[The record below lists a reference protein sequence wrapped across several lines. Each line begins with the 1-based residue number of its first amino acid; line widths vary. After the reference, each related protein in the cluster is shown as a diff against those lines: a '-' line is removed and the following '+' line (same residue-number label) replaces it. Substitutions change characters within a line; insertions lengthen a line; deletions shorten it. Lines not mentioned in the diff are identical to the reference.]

1 MPIHKLPPQLISQ
14 IAAGEVIERPASV
27 VKELV
32 ENSIDAG
39 ARRVCVDLEQ
49 GGIRL
54 IRVTDDGG
62 GIPREELALA
72 LSRHATSKVAELGDL
87 ESLRTL
93 GFRGE
98 ALPSIA
104 SVARLFLTSTQAG
117 ARSGWRLAG
126 DGSDVFSDVEPAA
139 HPPGTT
145 VEVRDLFFRV
155 PARRKFL
162 RTERTEYLHCED
174 VVRTH
179 AAVRPEVG
187 FELRHNGRA
196 VFDLPAT
203 GADGGAER
211 VMALLGGDFPD
222 HAFEIEREGSGLS
235 LRGWLGAPTR
245 ARSQPDQ
252 QFFFVN
258 GRPVRD
264 RVLSAAVRRAYRDV
278 LYHGRHPVFVL
289 FLDLDPSGV
298 DVNAHPAKHEVRFR
312 EGRLVHDFIFQT
324 LHRGLAA
331 VRPASGG
338 PGEASVPAGVPGP
351 AAPGSAMPGSA
362 APGYGAPGYAT
373 RGDAAPGHAAAG
385 LPGGAA
391 MPARDTRWELPLPQ
405 VGEPAPEPSGY
416 APASAPDLPGPGG
429 GQREGAPPL
438 GFALGQVAD
447 IFILAENAR
456 GLVLVDM
463 HAAHERVTYERL
475 KREWRE
481 ARVTR
486 QPLLVPETLAVTRA
500 EADLVESSDGLLR
513 DLGFELDRSGPE
525 TVRLRAAPAL
535 LQGRDLVGLV
545 RDLLADLRNLGHAD
559 RAEAALDAVLST
571 MACHGSVRAG
581 RRLSLPE
588 MNRLLRDM
596 EETENSGQ
604 CNHGRPTYVELDRQA
619 LDRLFLRGR

>member
-39 ARRVCVDLEQ
+39 ARRVRVDLEQ

-98 ALPSIA
+98 ALPSVA
-104 SVARLFLTSTQAG
+104 SVARLFLTSTPAG

-126 DGSDVFSDVEPAA
+126 DGSDVFTDVEPAA

-179 AAVRPEVG
+179 AAVRPEVA

-196 VFDLPAT
+196 VLDLPAT

-222 HAFEIEREGSGLS
+222 HAFEIEREGSGLR

-289 FLDLDPSGV
+289 FLDLDPAGV
-298 DVNAHPAKHEVRFR
+298 DVNAHPAKSEVRFR

-324 LHRGLAA
+324 LHRGLAG

-338 PGEASVPAGVPGP
+338 PGGDAVPAGEPGN
-351 AAPGSAMPGSA
+351 AAPASAVPAFATGPRSGSP
-362 APGYGAPGYAT
+362 
-373 RGDAAPGHAAAG
+373 
-385 LPGGAA
+385 L
-391 MPARDTRWELPLPQ
+391 PARDTHWELPLPQ
-405 VGEPAPEPSGY
+405 VGEPGPERSGY
-416 APASAPDLPGPGG
+416 AAASGPELSAPGG
-429 GQREGAPPL
+429 REHEGAPPL
-438 GFALGQVAD
+438 GFALGQVAGA
-447 IFILAENAR
+447 FILAENAR

-475 KREWRE
+475 KREWRA

-500 EADLVESSDGLLR
+500 EADLVESSADLLR

-525 TVRLRAAPAL
+525 AVRLRAAPAL
-535 LQGRDLVGLV
+535 LQGRDLCGLV
-545 RDLLADLRNLGHAD
+545 QDLLADLRNLGHAD
-559 RAEAALDAVLST
+559 RAEAALDAVLSS

-604 CNHGRPTYVELDRQA
+604 CNHGRPTYVELDHQA

>member
-1 MPIHKLPPQLISQ
+1 MPIQRLHPQLISQ

-27 VKELV
+27 VKELI

-39 ARRVCVDLEQ
+39 ARRIRVDLEQ

-54 IRVTDDGG
+54 IRVSDDGS
-62 GIPREELALA
+62 GIPRGELALA
-72 LSRHATSKVAELGDL
+72 LSRHATSKVSQMGDL

-104 SVARLFLTSTQAG
+104 SVARLFLTSTQTG

-179 AAVRPEVG
+179 AAVRPDIG

-196 VFDLPAT
+196 VLELPAT
-203 GADGGAER
+203 GADGGAAR
-211 VMALLGGDFPD
+211 VTALLGGDFPQ

-289 FLDLDPSGV
+289 FLELDPSGV

-338 PGEASVPAGVPGP
+338 PGEVPVPDAAPLSPAPGP
-351 AAPGSAMPGSA
+351 A
-362 APGYGAPGYAT
+362 
-373 RGDAAPGHAAAG
+373 
-385 LPGGAA
+385 
-391 MPARDTRWELPLPQ
+391 
-405 VGEPAPEPSGY
+405 
-416 APASAPDLPGPGG
+416 
-429 GQREGAPPL
+429 
-438 GFALGQVAD
+438 
-447 IFILAENAR
+447 
-456 GLVLVDM
+456 
-463 HAAHERVTYERL
+463 
-475 KREWRE
+475 
-481 ARVTR
+481 
-486 QPLLVPETLAVTRA
+486 
-500 EADLVESSDGLLR
+500 
-513 DLGFELDRSGPE
+513 
-525 TVRLRAAPAL
+525 
-535 LQGRDLVGLV
+535 
-545 RDLLADLRNLGHAD
+545 
-559 RAEAALDAVLST
+559 
-571 MACHGSVRAG
+571 
-581 RRLSLPE
+581 
-588 MNRLLRDM
+588 
-596 EETENSGQ
+596 
-604 CNHGRPTYVELDRQA
+604 
-619 LDRLFLRGR
+619 

>member
-1 MPIHKLPPQLISQ
+1 MPIQKLPPQLISQ

-27 VKELV
+27 VKELI

-39 ARRVCVDLEQ
+39 ARRIRVDLEQ

-54 IRVTDDGG
+54 IRVSDDGS
-62 GIPREELALA
+62 GIPREELTLA
-72 LSRHATSKVAELGDL
+72 LSRHATSKVSHMDDL

-104 SVARLFLTSTQAG
+104 SVARLFLTSTQTG

-145 VEVRDLFFRV
+145 VEIRDLFFRV

-179 AAVRPEVG
+179 AAVRPDVG

-196 VFDLPAT
+196 VLELPAT

-211 VMALLGGDFPD
+211 VTALLGGDFPQ

-278 LYHGRHPVFVL
+278 LYQGRHPVFVL

-331 VRPASGG
+331 VRPAGG
-338 PGEASVPAGVPGP
+338 HPGEEPVA
-351 AAPGSAMPGSA
+351 
-362 APGYGAPGYAT
+362 
-373 RGDAAPGHAAAG
+373 DAAPAPGIPGASAAG
-385 LPGGAA
+385 LPSGAPV
-391 MPARDTRWELPLPQ
+391 PARDTRWELPLPQ
-405 VGEPAPEPSGY
+405 VGEPSPGLSGY
-416 APASAPDLPGPGG
+416 ASVPGPGPAG
-429 GQREGAPPL
+429 PEGRDREGAPPL

-486 QPLLVPETLAVTRA
+486 QPLLVPETLAVTPA
-500 EADLVESSDGLLR
+500 EADLVESSAGLLR

-535 LQGRDLVGLV
+535 LQGRDLTGLV

>member
-1 MPIHKLPPQLISQ
+1 VPIHKLPPQLISQ

-27 VKELV
+27 VKELI

-39 ARRVCVDLEQ
+39 AGRIRVDLEQ

-54 IRVTDDGG
+54 IRVSDDGS

-72 LSRHATSKVAELGDL
+72 LSRHATSKVAQLDDL

-98 ALPSIA
+98 ALPSVA
-104 SVARLFLTSTQAG
+104 SVARLFLTSAVAD

-126 DGSDVFSDVEPAA
+126 DGSDVFGDVEPAS
-139 HPPGTT
+139 HPRGTT
-145 VEVRDLFFRV
+145 VEVRDLFFNV

-179 AAVRPEVG
+179 AAVRAEIG
-187 FELRHNGRA
+187 FELRHNGR
-196 VFDLPAT
+196 VVLDLPAA
-203 GADGGAER
+203 GSGGGAER
-211 VMALLGGDFPD
+211 VGALLGEGFLE
-222 HAFEIEREGSGLS
+222 HAFEVEREGGGLR
-235 LRGWLGAPTR
+235 LWGWLGAPTQS
-245 ARSQPDQ
+245 RSQPDQ

-258 GRPVRD
+258 GRPIRD
-264 RVLSAAVRRAYRDV
+264 RVLAAAVRRAYRDV
-278 LYHGRHPVFVL
+278 LYQGRHPVFVL
-289 FLDLDPSGV
+289 FLDLDPAGV

-312 EGRLVHDFIFQT
+312 DGRLVHDFIFQT
-324 LHRGLAA
+324 LHRALAS
-331 VRPASGG
+331 VRP
-338 PGEASVPAGVPGP
+338 
-351 AAPGSAMPGSA
+351 
-362 APGYGAPGYAT
+362 
-373 RGDAAPGHAAAG
+373 GDARPEDTR
-385 LPGGAA
+385 LPDGGAA
-391 MPARDTRWELPLPQ
+391 FPAPATGPTGSPAGRPWPTRDTRWELPLPR
-405 VGEPAPEPSGY
+405 VDEP
-416 APASAPDLPGPGG
+416 PAEAYRGPAATDSSPAAAADRSA
-429 GQREGAPPL
+429 EGIPPL

-486 QPLLVPETLAVTRA
+486 QPLLVPETLSVTRA
-500 EADLVESSDGLLR
+500 EADLVESAAGLLQG
-513 DLGFELDRSGPE
+513 LGFELDRAGPE
-525 TVRLRAAPAL
+525 TVTLRAAPAL
-535 LQGRDLVGLV
+535 LRGRDLPGLV
-545 RDLLADLRNLGHAD
+545 RDLLADMRSLGHAD
-559 RAEAALDAVLST
+559 RAEAAVDAVLST

-581 RRLSLPE
+581 RRLSLQE

-596 EETENSGQ
+596 EATDNCGQ